1 MIYFHCFSGDNTVL
15 WKQGE
20 RVISAGMV
28 QVRKDARLTLVE
40 ASSLRITGVDVADT
54 GKY

>member
-1 MIYFHCFSGDNTVL
+1 ML

-20 RVISAGMV
+20 RVISAGNV

-40 ASSLRITGVDVADT
+40 AASLRITGVDVADT
-54 GKY
+54 GESYCFLPLGH